1 MSLRPSDGTV
11 LFTSKHPRRSYQE
24 EEEEDEEE
32 EEEEVLKNETVKFT
46 VRVTNHFLV
55 REDSEVGV
63 SKLNCGNRN

>member
-24 EEEEDEEE
+24 EEEEEE

-55 REDSEVGV
+55 REDWEVGV